1 MKYLVVGSKG
11 QLGSELHLCF
21 GDQADYVDIE
31 QLDITKENDVRD
43 YFFNKSYDFVINC
56 AAYTAVDKAE
66 NEKDIAYQ
74 VNAKGAE
81 YLAKYGKKIIYIS
94 TDYVFDGLNN
104 KPYVETDI
112 PNPIS
117 VYGKTKLEGENRTL
131 EYSKTGIVIRTSW
144 LYSRFGNNFLK
155 TILNL
160 ARSKKELNIISDQ
173 IGTPTYARDLACF
186 IKDIIP
192 QIAEGSKGIY
202 HFSNEGYCSWYDF
215 ASEIVNLAKVDC
227 KINAIETKDY
237 PSLAKRPSYSVL
249 SKEKVKK
256 DFNIKIS
263 DWKECIKNCLDQ
275 F

>member
-1 MKYLVVGSKG
+1 MKYLVVGSKR

>member
-1 MKYLVVGSKG
+1 MKYLIVGSKG

-43 YFFNKSYDFVINC
+43 YFFNKSYDFVFNC

-81 YLAKYGKKIIYIS
+81 YLSKYGKKIIYIS

-144 LYSRFGNNFLK
+144 MYSRFGNNFLK

-160 ARSKKELNIISDQ
+160 ARAKKELNIIFDQ

>member
-1 MKYLVVGSKG
+1 MKYLVIGSKG
-11 QLGSELHLCF
+11 QLGSELHLCL
-21 GDQADYVDIE
+21 GNHADYVDIE
-31 QLDITKENDVRD
+31 KLDITKENDVRD
-43 YFFNKSYDFVINC
+43 YFFYKSYDFVINC

-94 TDYVFDGLNN
+94 TDYVFDGFNN

-117 VYGKTKLEGENRTL
+117 VYGKTKLEGEKRTL
-131 EYSKTGIVIRTSW
+131 EYSKIGIIIRTSW
-144 LYSRFGNNFLK
+144 MYSRFGNNFLK

-160 ARSKKELNIISDQ
+160 ARSNKELNIVSDQ
-173 IGTPTYARDLACF
+173 IGSPTYARDLACF

-192 QIAEGSKGIY
+192 QIAEDSKGIY

-237 PSLAKRPSYSVL
+237 TSLAKRPSYSVL

-263 DWKECIKNCLDQ
+263 DWKECIKNCVDQ